1 MQEIDSLHPSL
12 AIGDTNDG
20 VRHLSVSFD
29 GEAEDAPGELDV
41 ARRGLATGKADHGTG
56 RVPGQWLR
64 SDRDG
69 RLRCDGERLDVL
81 PERGDRRR
89 KFVARDEHG
98 WLGGTSRR
106 GPEEACDE
114 QESGRKASHPGMI
127 RGCMSEIALS
137 CEGLVKRY
145 GDVVAVNG
153 VDLTIRAGECFGL
166 LGPNGAGKTT
176 TVEILEGLNQPDA
189 GTVRV
194 LGRSWSQDARAL
206 RERIGIQL
214 QETQLS
220 EKLTVLETI
229 ALFRSFYAK
238 GLEPRE
244 VMRIVQL
251 EEKERAWVR
260 KLSGGQ
266 KQRLSL
272 AVALVGDPEI
282 LFLDEPTTGL
292 DPQARRQVWDI
303 IADVKSR
310 GGTVLLTT
318 HYMEEAER
326 LCDRIAIVDRGKVI
340 ALDTPSGLIARLGAE
355 HVLEIETES
364 LPNLERLRTLL
375 DVRDLRIDGTI
386 VSLTVREVHRA
397 VPALLEELATQSV
410 ALTRLTTHHATL
422 EDVFVAMTGRHLREN

>member
-1 MQEIDSLHPSL
+1 M
-12 AIGDTNDG
+12 
-20 VRHLSVSFD
+20 
-29 GEAEDAPGELDV
+29 
-41 ARRGLATGKADHGTG
+41 AD
-56 RVPGQWLR
+56 
-64 SDRDG
+64 
-69 RLRCDGERLDVL
+69 
-81 PERGDRRR
+81 
-89 KFVARDEHG
+89 
-98 WLGGTSRR
+98 
-106 GPEEACDE
+106 
-114 QESGRKASHPGMI
+114 
-127 RGCMSEIALS
+127 IALS

-145 GDVVAVNG
+145 GDVVAVDG
-153 VDLTIRAGECFGL
+153 VDLSIRVGECFGL

-189 GTVRV
+189 GTVQV
-194 LGRSWSQDARAL
+194 LGRSWSKDARSL

-229 ALFRSFYAK
+229 ELFRSFYAK
-238 GLEPRE
+238 GLDAKE
-244 VMRIVQL
+244 VMRIVRL
-251 EEKERAWVR
+251 EEKEKAWVR

-292 DPQARRQVWDI
+292 DPQARRQVWDV
-303 IADVKSR
+303 IADMKAR

-340 ALDTPSGLIARLGAE
+340 ALDTPAGLIARLGAE
-355 HVLEIETES
+355 HVLEIETAIC
-364 LPNLERLRTLL
+364 PNLDRLRGLV
-375 DVRDLRIDGTI
+375 DVKDLRMDGPI

-397 VPALLEELATQSV
+397 VPALLEELASQSV
-410 ALTRLTTHHATL
+410 SLTRLTTHHATL
-422 EDVFVAMTGRHLREN
+422 EDVFVAMTGRHLRES